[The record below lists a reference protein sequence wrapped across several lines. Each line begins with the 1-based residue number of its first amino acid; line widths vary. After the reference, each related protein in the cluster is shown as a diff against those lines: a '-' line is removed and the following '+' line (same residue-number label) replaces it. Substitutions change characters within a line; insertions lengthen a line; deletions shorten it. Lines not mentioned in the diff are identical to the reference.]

1 MGLTLGAVAV
11 IAMVS
16 IQRPIVGA
24 ASSIV
29 VPSGIPSALGAS
41 ASLDGQVSA
50 RPVLGSR
57 IAATEEDG
65 RTLGLASAPVTMDV
79 WSDYQC
85 PACRTFVVGTLPR
98 LIAEYVNPGLVR
110 VVYHDF
116 AFLGP
121 ESLSAAV
128 GARCAARSGRFETYH
143 GLVYANQ
150 GAENDGGLANPR
162 LTVIA
167 TAAGLDA
174 STFQACLDDPA
185 LAQAVKAETEH
196 GRALGVTATPS
207 LVLGG
212 LLVRG
217 VPAWDDLV
225 AMLAAAGATR

>member
-11 IAMVS
+11 IAMVA
-16 IQRPIVGA
+16 IQRPMVGA

-29 VPSGIPSALGAS
+29 VPSGIPGALGAP
-41 ASLDGQVSA
+41 ASLDGRATSP
-50 RPVLGSR
+50 PVPGSR
-57 IAATEEDG
+57 GAATEGDG
-65 RTLGLASAPVTMDV
+65 RTLGRSSAPVTMDV

-85 PACRTFVVGTLPR
+85 PACRTFVAGTLPR

-121 ESLSAAV
+121 ESLTAAV

-143 GLVYANQ
+143 ALVYANQ
-150 GAENDGGLANPR
+150 GAENAGGFATPR
-162 LTVIA
+162 LTAIA
-167 TAAGLDA
+167 SAAGLDA

-196 GRALGVTATPS
+196 GRALGVIATPS
-207 LVLGG
+207 LVVGG

-225 AMLAAAGATR
+225 AMLAAAGATP